1 MRIRN
6 YGKLET
12 SMGEEERRGV
22 RDRGKKNRDHA
33 NVRNRERKKL
43 RGRERY
49 GASERARRKK
59 KFRGR
64 WREREKE

>member
-22 RDRGKKNRDHA
+22 RDRGIKIEIMRTFGI
-33 NVRNRERKKL
+33 E
-43 RGRERY
+43 RGRN
-49 GASERARRKK
+49 
-59 KFRGR
+59 
-64 WREREKE
+64 